1 MFFYICY
8 FDFWDCDLNNK
19 IGLLETL
26 FLRKNQELKQTFYLC
41 QNQYAN
47 YKFMPNI
54 LVIIPD
60 TANIYEVI
68 LDGFKSFTPNVK
80 VDFMLSTVPRYKY
93 KNFGEK
99 ISNFLSK
106 TFLNHNKKDVYERHI
121 IQKRLENLEQK
132 YDLIFFIHPDSF
144 TDSELKF
151 LKSKTNNFIAYY
163 WDAMAFF
170 PRKEKIIPFFNKV
183 YSFDTEDC
191 RKYNL
196 ELLTNFYYYEPE
208 PVKMKNTLFCMSH
221 LEKRRYELF
230 NRMGKYLKE
239 NNINFRFM
247 TRQSVEKL
255 KSPYIEYMKESI
267 PYPEMLKLLNHYAV
281 ILDIAKPNQAG
292 LSFRIFES
300 LGMNKK
306 IITNNR
312 AVMKYDFYN
321 PNNILVIDFENIN
334 IPKSFFAMPFEP
346 INEAIKQKYHLQSFV
361 RTVVSNIKS

>member
-1 MFFYICY
+1 MDKVYN
-8 FDFWDCDLNNK
+8 L
-19 IGLLETL
+19 
-26 FLRKNQELKQTFYLC
+26 
-41 QNQYAN
+41 
-47 YKFMPNI
+47 
-54 LVIIPD
+54 LVIAPE
-60 TANIYEVI
+60 TSNIQEI
-68 LDGFKSFTPNVK
+68 IFDGFNTFASDVQT
-80 VDFMLSTVPRYKY
+80 DLMLNTVPKYKY
-93 KNFGEK
+93 RNTTER
-99 ISNFLSK
+99 IVNFLSK
-106 TFLNHNKKDVYERHI
+106 TFLNRNIKKINERQI
-121 IQKRLENLEQK
+121 IRKRLEKLK
-132 YDLIFFIHPDSF
+132 KTYDLIFIIRPDIL
-144 TDSELKF
+144 TDSDLQF

-170 PRKEKIIPFFNKV
+170 PRKEKIMPFFDKI

-191 RKYNL
+191 RKYKL

-208 PVKMKNTLFCMSH
+208 PVEVENTLFCISH

-230 NRMGKYLKE
+230 NRMGKYLEE

-312 AVMKYDFYN
+312 AVMEYDFYN
-321 PNNILVIDFENIN
+321 PNNILVIDFEDIN
-334 IPKSFFAMPFEP
+334 IPKSFFETPFEP
-346 INEAIKQKYHLQSFV
+346 IDETIKQKYHLRAFV
-361 RTVVSNIKS
+361 KTVVGNI

>member
-1 MFFYICY
+1 
-8 FDFWDCDLNNK
+8 
-19 IGLLETL
+19 
-26 FLRKNQELKQTFYLC
+26 
-41 QNQYAN
+41 
-47 YKFMPNI
+47 MPNLLFI
-54 LVIIPD
+54 APD

-68 LDGFKSFTPNVK
+68 LDGFKSFTPNIEF
-80 VDFMLSTVPRYKY
+80 DFMLSTVPRYKY
-93 KNFGEK
+93 KNTGEK

-106 TFLNHNKKDVYERHI
+106 TFLNRNKKDTYEREI
-121 IQKRLENLEQK
+121 IQKRLENLKEQ
-132 YDLIFFIHPDSF
+132 YDAIFFIHPDFF
-144 TDSELKF
+144 TDSELRF

-163 WDAMAFF
+163 WDAMSFF
-170 PRKEKIIPFFNKV
+170 PRKKKIMPFFDKI

-208 PVKMKNTLFCMSH
+208 PAAVENTLFCISH

-230 NRMGKYLKE
+230 NSMGKYLEE
-239 NNINFRFM
+239 NSINFRFM

-255 KSPYIEYMKESI
+255 KSQYIEYMKESI

-306 IITNNR
+306 IITNNK
-312 AVMKYDFYN
+312 AVMEYDFYN
-321 PNNILVIDFENIN
+321 PNNILVIDFDNIN
-334 IPKSFFAMPFEP
+334 IPKSFFETPFEP
-346 INEAIKQKYHLQSFV
+346 IDEAIKQQYHLRSFIW
-361 RTVVSNIKS
+361 RVVGNIVKL

>member
-1 MFFYICY
+1 MNKVNNLLIVAPETVNIQKII
-8 FDFWDCDLNNK
+8 LNGFNTFSLNIESDIMLNTVPKYTYKNTTEHIINSLSK
-19 IGLLETL
+19 IL
-26 FLRKNQELKQTFYLC
+26 FNRNIKKIHERKIIQQRLKSLRKN
-41 QNQYAN
+41 
-47 YKFMPNI
+47 
-54 LVIIPD
+54 
-60 TANIYEVI
+60 
-68 LDGFKSFTPNVK
+68 
-80 VDFMLSTVPRYKY
+80 
-93 KNFGEK
+93 
-99 ISNFLSK
+99 
-106 TFLNHNKKDVYERHI
+106 
-121 IQKRLENLEQK
+121 
-132 YDLIFFIHPDSF
+132 YDLIFIIRPDIL
-144 TDSELKF
+144 TDSELQF

-170 PRKEKIIPFFNKV
+170 PRKKKIIPYFNKV

-208 PVKMKNTLFCMSH
+208 PVVMENTLFCISH

-230 NRMGKYLKE
+230 NKMGKYLEE

-312 AVMKYDFYN
+312 AVMEYDFYN
-321 PNNILVIDFENIN
+321 SNNILVIDFDNLV
-334 IPKSFFAMPFEP
+334 IPKSFFQTPFQP
-346 INEAIKQKYHLQSFV
+346 VDEAIKQQYHLRSFV
-361 RTVVSNIKS
+361 KTVVSNIEKL

>member
-1 MFFYICY
+1 MDKVYN
-8 FDFWDCDLNNK
+8 L
-19 IGLLETL
+19 
-26 FLRKNQELKQTFYLC
+26 
-41 QNQYAN
+41 
-47 YKFMPNI
+47 
-54 LVIIPD
+54 LVIAPE
-60 TANIYEVI
+60 TSNIQEI
-68 LDGFKSFTPNVK
+68 IFDGFNTFASDVQT
-80 VDFMLSTVPRYKY
+80 DLMLNTVPKYKY
-93 KNFGEK
+93 RNTTER
-99 ISNFLSK
+99 IVNFLSK
-106 TFLNHNKKDVYERHI
+106 TFLNRNIKKINERQI
-121 IQKRLENLEQK
+121 IRKRLEKLK
-132 YDLIFFIHPDSF
+132 KTYDLIFIIRPDIL
-144 TDSELKF
+144 TDSDLQF

-170 PRKEKIIPFFNKV
+170 PRKEKIMPFFDKI

-191 RKYNL
+191 RQYNL

-208 PVKMKNTLFCMSH
+208 PVEVENTLFCISH

-230 NRMGKYLKE
+230 NRMGKYLEE

-312 AVMKYDFYN
+312 AVMEYDFYN
-321 PNNILVIDFENIN
+321 PNNILVIDFEDIN
-334 IPKSFFAMPFEP
+334 IPKSFFETPFEP
-346 INEAIKQKYHLQSFV
+346 IDETIKQKYHLRAFV
-361 RTVVSNIKS
+361 KTVVGNI

>member
-1 MFFYICY
+1 MS
-8 FDFWDCDLNNK
+8 
-19 IGLLETL
+19 
-26 FLRKNQELKQTFYLC
+26 
-41 QNQYAN
+41 
-47 YKFMPNI
+47 NI
-54 LVIIPD
+54 LVIAPG

-68 LDGFKSFTPNVK
+68 LEGFKKYASSIEI
-80 VDFMLSTVPRYKY
+80 DFMLSTVQRYKY
-93 KNFGEK
+93 KNTGEK

-106 TFLNHNKKDVYERHI
+106 TFLNRNKKDTYEREI
-121 IQKRLENLEQK
+121 IQERLKNLKER
-132 YDLIFFIHPDSF
+132 YDAIFFIHPDFF
-144 TDSELKF
+144 TDSELQL

-170 PRKEKIIPFFNKV
+170 PRKEKIMPFFNKI

-191 RKYNL
+191 RKHNL

-208 PVKMKNTLFCMSH
+208 PVVVENTLFCISH

-267 PYPEMLKLLNHYAV
+267 AYPEMLKLLNHYAV

-312 AVMKYDFYN
+312 AVMEYDFYN

-334 IPKSFFAMPFEP
+334 IPKFFFETPFEP
-346 INEAIKQKYHLQSFV
+346 IDEAIKQQYHLRSFV
-361 RTVVSNIKS
+361 WRVVKNIVKL